1 MKLRQ
6 NDGFEEE
13 SMPAFKR
20 GLAIKISKA
29 QQRRVGP
36 ILHYESQRY
45 TTSLSYDGKG
55 ENQIRVWNGELDPK
69 QVIDD
74 LAEYIYK

>member
-29 QQRRVGP
+29 Q
-36 ILHYESQRY
+36 QRY